1 MTTEHRAGD
10 TATAA
15 YASLPAGA
23 EPCAACGERTAA
35 RGAPLA
41 GRSSACP
48 GKPDMTDDELRRWW
62 RATIRMANA
71 LAMQKRVQV
80 LLERATVETKMV
92 YLDIH
97 ESRGLDDQL
106 PLTLDPISGRIV
118 EGKPPVVD
126 RGPPPVPRPALRPG
140 RPLTPTKGEA

>member
-1 MTTEHRAGD
+1 MTTEHRAREIAKAEYESMAD
-10 TATAA
+10 
-15 YASLPAGA
+15 GA
-23 EPCAACGERTAA
+23 EPFDEIWERTAA
-35 RGAPLA
+35 RAAPLA